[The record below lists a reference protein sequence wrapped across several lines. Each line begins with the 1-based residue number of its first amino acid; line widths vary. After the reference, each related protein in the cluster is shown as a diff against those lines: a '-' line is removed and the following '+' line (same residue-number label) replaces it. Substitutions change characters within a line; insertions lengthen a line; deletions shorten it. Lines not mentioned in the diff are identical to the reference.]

1 MFKYLASIPVVLSLL
16 AATYGGINYINKLN
30 NTIDDNEDAIAL
42 LQVELHNM
50 YTGFGDEIDN
60 VHQIYSERT
69 SRNSNNY
76 TEAREELVREMTD
89 MVTWVGRIEAK
100 LQAIEK
106 HLYETASDAGMRALE
121 DQVRTNADSI
131 RQFKYDMKDL
141 ENTISGGY

>member
-1 MFKYLASIPVVLSLL
+1 MLKYIASIPVVLSLL

-42 LQVELHNM
+42 LQVEIDNV
-50 YTGFGDEIDN
+50 YKSFGDEIDN

-106 HLYETASDAGMRALE
+106 LLYETASDAGMRALE

>member
-1 MFKYLASIPVVLSLL
+1 MLKYIASIPVVLSLL

-42 LQVELHNM
+42 LQVEIQNM
-50 YTGFGDEIDN
+50 YNGFGDEIDN
-60 VHQIYSERT
+60 VHQIYNDRT
-69 SRNSNNY
+69 TRNSDNY
-76 TEAREELVREMTD
+76 TAAREELVREMTD

-106 HLYETASDAGMRALE
+106 LMYETASDAGLRALE
-121 DQVRTNADSI
+121 EQVRTNADAI
-131 RQFKYDMKDL
+131 RQFKYDMKDM

>member
-1 MFKYLASIPVVLSLL
+1 MLKYIASIPVVLSLI
-16 AATYGGINYINKLN
+16 AGAFGGINYINKLN

-42 LQVELHNM
+42 LQLEIDNM
-50 YTGFGDEIDN
+50 YNSFGDEIDN

-106 HLYETASDAGMRALE
+106 LLYETASDAGLRALE

>member
-16 AATYGGINYINKLN
+16 AGAYGGINYINKLN

-42 LQVELHNM
+42 LQLEIYNM
-50 YTGFGDEIDN
+50 YNSLCDEIDN

-89 MVTWVGRIEAK
+89 MVTWVGRSEAK

-106 HLYETASDAGMRALE
+106 LLYETASDAGLRALE

>member
-1 MFKYLASIPVVLSLL
+1 MLKYLASIPVVLSLL
-16 AATYGGINYINKLN
+16 AATYGGINYVNRLN
-30 NTIDDNEDAIAL
+30 NTIDNNEDAIAL
-42 LQVELHNM
+42 LQVEIDNV
-50 YTGFGDEIDN
+50 YNGFGDEIDN
-60 VHQIYSERT
+60 IHQIYSDRT
-69 SRNSNNY
+69 GRNADNY
-76 TEAREELVREMTD
+76 TAAREELVREMTD

-106 HLYETASDAGMRALE
+106 LLYETASDAGMRALE

>member
-1 MFKYLASIPVVLSLL
+1 MLKYIASIPVVLSLL

-30 NTIDDNEDAIAL
+30 NTIDDNEDAIQL
-42 LQVELHNM
+42 LQLELQNM

-60 VHQIYSERT
+60 VHQIYNDRT
-69 SRNSNNY
+69 TRNSDNF
-76 TEAREELVREMTD
+76 TAAREELVREMTD

-106 HLYETASDAGMRALE
+106 LLYETASDAGMRALE
-121 DQVRTNADSI
+121 DQVRTNMDSI

>member
-1 MFKYLASIPVVLSLL
+1 MLKYLASIPVVLSLL
-16 AATYGGINYINKLN
+16 AGTYGGINYVNRLN

-42 LQVELHNM
+42 LQVEIQNM
-50 YTGFGDEIDN
+50 YNGFGDEIDN
-60 VHQIYSERT
+60 IHQTYSDRT
-69 SRNSNNY
+69 GRNADNY
-76 TEAREELVREMTD
+76 TAAREELVREMTD

-106 HLYETASDAGMRALE
+106 LLYETASDAGMRALE

>member
-16 AATYGGINYINKLN
+16 AGAYGGINYINKLN

-42 LQVELHNM
+42 LQLEIDNVYN
-50 YTGFGDEIDN
+50 GFGDEIDN
-60 VHQIYSERT
+60 IHQIYNDRT
-69 SRNSNNY
+69 TRNSDNY
-76 TEAREELVREMTD
+76 TAAREELVREMAD
-89 MVTWVGRIEAK
+89 MVAWVGRIEAK

-106 HLYETASDAGMRALE
+106 LMYETASDAEMRAIE

>member
-1 MFKYLASIPVVLSLL
+1 MLKYIASIPVVLSLL

-30 NTIDDNEDAIAL
+30 NTIDDNEDAIQL
-42 LQVELHNM
+42 LQLELQNM

-60 VHQIYSERT
+60 VHQIYNDRT
-69 SRNSNNY
+69 TRNSHNY
-76 TEAREELVREMTD
+76 TAAREELVREMTD

-106 HLYETASDAGMRALE
+106 LLYETASDAGMRALE
-121 DQVRTNADSI
+121 DQVRTNMDSI

>member
-16 AATYGGINYINKLN
+16 AGAYGGINYINKLN

-42 LQVELHNM
+42 LQLEIDNI
-50 YTGFGDEIDN
+50 YKGFDDEINN

-106 HLYETASDAGMRALE
+106 LLYETASDAGLRALE

>member
-1 MFKYLASIPVVLSLL
+1 MLKYIASIPVVLSLL

-42 LQVELHNM
+42 LQVEIDNV
-50 YTGFGDEIDN
+50 YNGFGDEIDN
-60 VHQIYSERT
+60 IHQIYSDRT
-69 SRNSNNY
+69 KRNSDNY
-76 TEAREELVREMTD
+76 TAAREELVREMTD

-100 LQAIEK
+100 LEAIEK
-106 HLYETASDAGMRALE
+106 LLYETASDAGLRALE
-121 DQVRTNADSI
+121 DQVRTNADAI

>member
-1 MFKYLASIPVVLSLL
+1 MLKYIASIPVVLSLL
-16 AATYGGINYINKLN
+16 AATYGGINYVNKLN

-42 LQVELHNM
+42 LQVEIDNV
-50 YTGFGDEIDN
+50 YNGFGDEIDN
-60 VHQIYSERT
+60 IHQIYSDRT
-69 SRNSNNY
+69 IRNSDNY
-76 TEAREELVREMTD
+76 TAAREELVREMTD

-106 HLYETASDAGMRALE
+106 LLYETASDAGMRALE

>member
-1 MFKYLASIPVVLSLL
+1 MFKYIASIPVVLSLL
-16 AATYGGINYINKLN
+16 AGAYGGINYVNRLN

-42 LQVELHNM
+42 LQLEIQNM
-50 YTGFGDEIDN
+50 YNGFGDEIDN
-60 VHQIYSERT
+60 VHQIYNDRT
-69 SRNSNNY
+69 TRNSDNY
-76 TEAREELVREMTD
+76 TAAREELVREMTD

-106 HLYETASDAGMRALE
+106 LMYETASDAGLRALE
-121 DQVRTNADSI
+121 EQVRTNADAI

>member
-1 MFKYLASIPVVLSLL
+1 MLKYIASIPVVLSLL
-16 AATYGGINYINKLN
+16 AGAYGGINYINKLN

-42 LQVELHNM
+42 LQLEIDNVYN
-50 YTGFGDEIDN
+50 GFGDEIDN
-60 VHQIYSERT
+60 IHQIYNDRT
-69 SRNSNNY
+69 TRNSDNY
-76 TEAREELVREMTD
+76 TAAREELVREMAD
-89 MVTWVGRIEAK
+89 MVAWVGRIEAK

-106 HLYETASDAGMRALE
+106 LMYETASDAEMRAIE

>member
-1 MFKYLASIPVVLSLL
+1 MLKYIASIPVVLSLL
-16 AATYGGINYINKLN
+16 AGAYGGINYINKLN

-42 LQVELHNM
+42 LQLELQNM
-50 YTGFGDEIDN
+50 YTGFGEEIDN
-60 VHQIYSERT
+60 VHQIYNDRT
-69 SRNSNNY
+69 TRNSNNY
-76 TEAREELVREMTD
+76 TAAREELVREMTD

-106 HLYETASDAGMRALE
+106 LLYETASDAGMRALE
-121 DQVRTNADSI
+121 DQVRTNMDSI

>member
-1 MFKYLASIPVVLSLL
+1 MLKYLASIPVVLSLL
-16 AATYGGINYINKLN
+16 AGTYGGINYINKLN

-42 LQVELHNM
+42 LQLEIDNM
-50 YTGFGDEIDN
+50 YNSFGDEIDN

-106 HLYETASDAGMRALE
+106 LLYETASDAGLRALE

>member
-1 MFKYLASIPVVLSLL
+1 MLKYIASIPVVLSLL

-30 NTIDDNEDAIAL
+30 NTIDDNEDAIQL
-42 LQVELHNM
+42 LQLELQNM
-50 YTGFGDEIDN
+50 YNGFGDEIDN
-60 VHQIYSERT
+60 VHQIYNDRT
-69 SRNSNNY
+69 TRISDNY
-76 TEAREELVREMTD
+76 TAAREELVREMTD

-106 HLYETASDAGMRALE
+106 LLYETASDEGMRALE
-121 DQVRTNADSI
+121 DQVRTNMDSI

>member
-42 LQVELHNM
+42 LQLELQNM

-106 HLYETASDAGMRALE
+106 LLYETASDAGLRALE

-141 ENTISGGY
+141 

>member
-1 MFKYLASIPVVLSLL
+1 MLKYIASIPVVLSLL

-30 NTIDDNEDAIAL
+30 NTIDDNEDAIQL
-42 LQVELHNM
+42 LQLELQNM

-60 VHQIYSERT
+60 VHQIYNDRT
-69 SRNSNNY
+69 TRNSDNY
-76 TEAREELVREMTD
+76 TAAREELVREMTD

-106 HLYETASDAGMRALE
+106 LLYETARDAGMRALE
-121 DQVRTNADSI
+121 DQVRTNMDSI

>member
-30 NTIDDNEDAIAL
+30 NTIDDNEDAIQL
-42 LQVELHNM
+42 LQLELQNM

-106 HLYETASDAGMRALE
+106 LLYETASDAGMRALE

>member
-42 LQVELHNM
+42 LQL
-50 YTGFGDEIDN
+50 EIDN
-60 VHQIYSERT
+60 VHQIYNDRT
-69 SRNSNNY
+69 TRNSDNY
-76 TEAREELVREMTD
+76 TAAREELVREMTD

-100 LQAIEK
+100 LQVIEK
-106 HLYETASDAGMRALE
+106 LMYETASDAEMRALE
-121 DQVRTNADSI
+121 EQVRTNADAI
-131 RQFKYDMKDL
+131 RQFKYDMKDM

>member
-30 NTIDDNEDAIAL
+30 NTIDNNEDAIAL
-42 LQVELHNM
+42 LQLELQNM

-106 HLYETASDAGMRALE
+106 LLYETASDAGMRALE
-121 DQVRTNADSI
+121 DQVRTNMDSI

>member
-16 AATYGGINYINKLN
+16 AGAYGGINYINKLY

-42 LQVELHNM
+42 LQLELQNM

-106 HLYETASDAGMRALE
+106 LLYETASDAGMRALE
-121 DQVRTNADSI
+121 DQVSTNADSI

>member
-1 MFKYLASIPVVLSLL
+1 MLKYIASIPVVLSLL

-30 NTIDDNEDAIAL
+30 NTIDDNEDAIQL
-42 LQVELHNM
+42 LQLELQNM
-50 YTGFGDEIDN
+50 YNGFGDEIDN
-60 VHQIYSERT
+60 VHQIYNDRT
-69 SRNSNNY
+69 TRNSDNY
-76 TEAREELVREMTD
+76 TAAREELVREMTD

-106 HLYETASDAGMRALE
+106 LLYETASDAGMRALE
-121 DQVRTNADSI
+121 DQVRTNMDSI

>member
-1 MFKYLASIPVVLSLL
+1 MLKYIASIPVVLSLL

-30 NTIDDNEDAIAL
+30 NTIDDNEDAIQL
-42 LQVELHNM
+42 LQLELQNM
-50 YTGFGDEIDN
+50 YNGFGDEIDN
-60 VHQIYSERT
+60 VHQIYNDRT
-69 SRNSNNY
+69 TRNSDNY
-76 TEAREELVREMTD
+76 TAAREELVREMTD

-106 HLYETASDAGMRALE
+106 LLYETASDAGLRALE

>member
-16 AATYGGINYINKLN
+16 AGAYGGINYINKLN

-42 LQVELHNM
+42 LQLEIDNM
-50 YTGFGDEIDN
+50 YNSFGDEKDN
-60 VHQIYSERT
+60 VHQIYSERS

-100 LQAIEK
+100 HQAIEK
-106 HLYETASDAGMRALE
+106 LLYETASDAGLRALE